1 MASKEWKGQGND
13 NSSGDNGILIE
24 ICSMKQGESS
34 EDRLS
39 ALWDAVLNLAL
50 PANEQIAILE
60 AIGERRAVDELA
72 LDYDDNCWMFNEP
85 ESRSALTREEL
96 SALRSLDRRLDRMSG
111 EANAGNWTVE
121 ALRFSDCWKEIRKL
135 AAAALATRQIAK
147 VKKSAA

>member
-1 MASKEWKGQGND
+1 MTSKEWKGQGND
-13 NSSGDNGILIE
+13 NSSGNDGIPIKA
-24 ICSMKQGESS
+24 CSMKQRESS

-39 ALWDAVLNLAL
+39 VLWDAVLNLAL

-60 AIGERRAVDELA
+60 EIGERRAVDELA

-85 ESRSALTREEL
+85 ESRSILTREEL

-111 EANAGNWTVE
+111 ETNAGNWTVE
-121 ALRFSDCWKEIRKL
+121 ALRFADCWKEIRKL
-135 AAAALATRQIAK
+135 AAVALATRQIAK